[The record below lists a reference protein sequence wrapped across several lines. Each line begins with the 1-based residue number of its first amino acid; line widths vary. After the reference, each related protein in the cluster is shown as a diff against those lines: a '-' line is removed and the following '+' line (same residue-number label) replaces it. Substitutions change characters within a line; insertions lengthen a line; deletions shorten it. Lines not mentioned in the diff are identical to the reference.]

1 MELLVLEYYFF
12 SLNQL
17 NLNLNLLKVIQFL
30 KMKVTKPNSIWT
42 EFKIN
47 FKRGWNDGVELW
59 VYALRRYL
67 KFEI

>member
-1 MELLVLEYYFF
+1 MRSNCASFERT
-12 SLNQL
+12 
-17 NLNLNLLKVIQFL
+17 L